1 MTTSLSFCSQKI
13 YPQKSELKDS
23 KSEEEYITPFEPI
36 NNGSREST
44 SICLEMSHQK
54 EKILNYSKKNS
65 HKFHNLCEDCQDKLN
80 ATIYDSI
87 LSRKR
92 LKKETVINLMLA
104 SEIHIHSQL
113 GSESSNKRTRKMDRD
128 CIHKKI
134 KCRVFKHIK
143 SKMKELMQDK
153 YSYLRIPQ
161 NVICDATYKYNH
173 WLLNTTIMNIFVEK
187 DLYFSNLDNIS
198 SFAKKGKEN
207 SLIEF
212 LNSKVSD
219 VFKNYLNSES
229 YLKDLQKFQNTEY
242 LKIFKTYC
250 DGFIDYYNKPN

>member
-1 MTTSLSFCSQKI
+1 MTTSLSFCPQKI
-13 YPQKSELKDS
+13 YTQKPEIRDS
-23 KSEEEYITPFEPI
+23 KSQECYISPIEPI
-36 NNGSREST
+36 NKGIREST
-44 SICLEMSHQK
+44 SLSLERSQQL
-54 EKILNYSKKNS
+54 EKILNYSRKNN
-65 HKFHNLCEDCQDKLN
+65 HNFHNLCKECQDKLN
-80 ATIYDSI
+80 SMIYDSL

-92 LKKETVINLMLA
+92 LKKDNVINLMFA
-104 SEIHIHSQL
+104 SEIQIHSQIE
-113 GSESSNKRTRKMDRD
+113 SESSNKRTRKMDRD

-153 YSYLRIPQ
+153 YSFLRIPQ
-161 NVICDATYKYNH
+161 NVICDATYKYNN

-198 SFAKKGKEN
+198 SFAKKGKES

-212 LNSKVSD
+212 LNSRVSD
-219 VFKNYLNSES
+219 VFKNYLRSEIYS
-229 YLKDLQKFQNTEY
+229 KDLEKFKNTEY
-242 LKIFKTYC
+242 LKIFKSYC